1 MGFGRELRYALTRVI
16 HRTPTSEPTQFLSR
30 VLLSHPPAIDRVA
43 RLDAMLNR

>member
-1 MGFGRELRYALTRVI
+1 V
-16 HRTPTSEPTQFLSR
+16 PTKFLSR